1 MSNTSNSQL
10 AARVGE
16 RLKASGLMMVSAESC
31 TGGWIGMEVT
41 AIAGSSDWY
50 DRGFITYS
58 NESKQQML
66 NVDPLT
72 LLNHGAVSEQTVL
85 EMARGALQ
93 NSQAQIAVAV
103 SGIAGPGGG
112 SADKPV
118 GTVWLAW
125 IYADKEIAREFH
137 FQGDRREIRRQ
148 AVCKGLQGLL
158 NILDG

>member
-1 MSNTSNSQL
+1 MPNETSQQL
-10 AARVGE
+10 ARLVGE
-16 RLKASGLMMVSAESC
+16 RLKASGIKMVSAESC

-66 NVDPLT
+66 NVSPLT
-72 LLNHGAVSEQTVL
+72 LNNHGAVSEQTVL

-93 NSQAQIAVAV
+93 NSQAQIAIAV
-103 SGIAGPGGG
+103 SGIAGPAGG

-125 IYADKEIAREFH
+125 VYADKEIARLFH
-137 FQGDRREIRRQ
+137 FQGDRLEIRRQ
-148 AVCKGLQGLL
+148 AVIEGLRGLVNL
-158 NILDG
+158 LDG